1 MTDIGTFA
9 FRDMT
14 IEVSRTVGD
23 VLGQEVLWLRRVNCE
38 IPTCVGIVRNGGLVV
53 ANSVD
58 FRTGSTAAAE
68 LEMALRE
75 FMIEHRG
82 PVHAGGILAAP
93 TRHGRPPAG
102 D

>member
-1 MTDIGTFA
+1 MTDIGTFT

-53 ANSVD
+53 GNSVD
-58 FRTGSTAAAE
+58 FRKGSRAAAE
-68 LEMALRE
+68 LETALRE
-75 FMIEHRG
+75 FMIERRG
-82 PVHAGGILAAP
+82 PVNAGRLLFAP
-93 TRHGRPPAG
+93 RHRGTPEA